1 MLLFQNCILLF
12 LVLVSNPIRQQVT
25 EPTIEISIPESIT
38 IGDSFKLTI
47 TINKNN
53 INSFAKAQLN
63 FPPGFIPEP
72 IETENAKFFIEDK
85 TVKLVWDKLP
95 SKPELVICMI
105 IKTKNATEGIKGISG
120 IFAYLE
126 GTIKKEKYIQ
136 STIIKI
142 ESASMASNSK
152 IKSRKP
158 YSDLQNQ
165 HSSTT
170 LENKNIKDHAAIE
183 NMEVISLDK
192 TTEDLDPKDKL
203 EYRIQ
208 IAAAS
213 NKIELKELAV
223 KYNIEILLMEE
234 THNGMFKYT
243 VGPFAT
249 YNIARKQ
256 QSFYRITKGVNGAF
270 ITKYIDGNRIP

>member
-1 MLLFQNCILLF
+1 MLLFQNYILLF

-25 EPTIEISIPESIT
+25 EPTIEVSIPESIT

-85 TVKLVWDKLP
+85 TVKFVWDKLP

-136 STIIKI
+136 SSVIKI
-142 ESASMASNSK
+142 EPASMASNSK
-152 IKSRKP
+152 IEPTKS
-158 YSDLQNQ
+158 YSDAKNQ

-183 NMEVISLDK
+183 NMGLTSLEK

-203 EYRIQ
+203 EYRVQ

-213 NKIELKELAV
+213 HKIELKELAV
-223 KYNIEILLMEE
+223 KYNIEILLIEE
-234 THNGMFKYT
+234 KHNGMFKYT
-243 VGPFAT
+243 VGPFVT

-256 QSFYRITKGVNGAF
+256 QSFYRITKGVKGAF
-270 ITKYIDGNRIP
+270 ITKYKDGNRIP